1 MGEFLGC
8 ETSVRIVVL
17 GSAAG
22 GGFPQWNCLCPVC
35 QLAWAGDKRVKPR
48 TQSSLAISSDGEKW
62 LLLNASPD
70 LRQQILASHQL
81 HPRGAKRQSPIAA
94 VFVTNGDVDHLT
106 GLLTLREQQS
116 FTLFG
121 SKATL
126 AQVSGGLFGVLNK
139 ELVHTVPVT
148 LDKPIDTGL
157 GITVTPFAVPGKVP
171 LYLEGAKVDIGT
183 EDEST
188 VGLEITDGTKTMFYI
203 PGCAEVTPK
212 VQERIKGADLLFFD
226 GTTFTDDEMVQLGLS
241 PKTAYRMGHVAM
253 SGENGSLSRLADL
266 GIGRKIYVHI
276 NNTNPALIEDSPE
289 RKSVEKAGWDVSYD
303 GMEVTL

>member
-1 MGEFLGC
+1 MH
-8 ETSVRIVVL
+8 IVVL

-70 LRQQILASHQL
+70 LRQQIIASRRL
-81 HPRGAKRQSPIAA
+81 HPRGASRQSPIAG

-106 GLLTLREQQS
+106 GLLTMREQQS
-116 FTLFG
+116 FTLYG
-121 SKATL
+121 SKLTL
-126 AQVSGGLFGVLNK
+126 ALTGTSVFGVLNK
-139 ELVHTVPVT
+139 ELVQSVPVHLET
-148 LDKPIDTGL
+148 PVDTGL
-157 GITVTPFAVPGKVP
+157 GLTITPFAVPGKVP
-171 LYLEGAKVDIGT
+171 LWLETAQVQIGT

-188 VGLEITDGTKTMFYI
+188 VGLEIVEDGKRFYYI

-212 VQERIKGADLLFFD
+212 IQERVKGADLLFFD
-226 GTTFTDDEMVQLGLS
+226 GTTFTDDEMVKLGLS
-241 PKTAYRMGHVAM
+241 QKTAWRMGHVAM
-253 SGENGSLSRLADL
+253 SGEKGSMARLADL
-266 GIGRKIYVHI
+266 GIGRRVYVHI
-276 NNTNPALIEDSPE
+276 NNTNPVLIEDSPE
-289 RKSVEKAGWDVSYD
+289 RRIVEKAGWDVSHD

>member
-1 MGEFLGC
+1 MH
-8 ETSVRIVVL
+8 IVVL

-35 QLAWAGDKRVKPR
+35 QLAWAGDKRVRPR
-48 TQSSLAISSDGEKW
+48 TQSSLAISGDGEKW

-70 LRQQILASHQL
+70 LRQQIIASPKL
-81 HPRGAKRQSPIAA
+81 HPHGAKRQTPIAG

-116 FTLFG
+116 FTLYG

-126 AQVSGGLFGVLNK
+126 AQVGGGLFGVLNK
-139 ELVHTVPVT
+139 ELVRTVPVQ
-148 LDKPIDTGL
+148 LEQKIDTGL
-157 GITVTPFAVPGKVP
+157 GFTVTPFAVPGKVP
-171 LYLEGAKVDIGT
+171 LYLEGLNVQIGT

-188 VGLEITDGTKTMFYI
+188 VGLEIIEGTKRFYYI

-226 GTTFTDDEMVQLGLS
+226 GTTFTDDEMVKLGLS
-241 PKTAYRMGHVAM
+241 HKTAWRMGHVAM
-253 SGENGSLSRLADL
+253 SGENGSLRRLADL
-266 GIGRKIYVHI
+266 GIGRKIFVHI
-276 NNTNPALIEDSPE
+276 NNTNPALIEDSQE
-289 RKSVEKAGWDVSYD
+289 RRSVEKAGWDVSYD
-303 GMEVTL
+303 GMEVAL